1 MTNILNIIIPL
12 AGPDIY
18 DEKINMSYLKDV
30 NNTFYIKYCSDNIK
44 LIYTL

>member
-18 DEKINMSYLKDV
+18 DEKINMRYLKDV